1 MTGKQVYIDE
11 KHHKK
16 LKLIASAED
25 TDMKSLLE
33 NQIDQMET
41 DSIDDIDTIIN

>member
-1 MTGKQVYIDE
+1 MSGKQVYIDE

-25 TDMKSLLE
+25 TDMKTLLE
-33 NQIDQMET
+33 SQIEKMET
-41 DSIDDIDTIIN
+41 DSIDDIETIIS